1 MLGIHYVSS
10 DEEDVAPVV
19 KPEVSFENTWK
30 KDAIATN
37 IEWSKPPSQ
46 PAAASISEP
55 VSAIAPSPNEK
66 VPTPT
71 ALPEGPSQGRRLSLH
86 VAHMIY
92 TNFYLLSASAIPQ
105 TGYDE
110 PTEDASPGSRYTSN
124 RLMIQNLT
132 LPTVPNL
139 NIPPSPPGSPPRRST
154 EKFTRFL
161 ELKKKGQHFNQR
173 LENSSVVRDPN
184 HSKKLMDFAS
194 ITDEDR
200 YASTLPQGLGVPVSW
215 PDWAYG
221 EALNASQ
228 KIMIT
233 KAKESERSRV
243 PRGSVDFVPAKSGT
257 TSGKG
262 SRQIA
267 AERAIGGTDSRS
279 REKR

>member
-71 ALPEGPSQGRRLSLH
+71 ALPEGPSQGP
-86 VAHMIY
+86 
-92 TNFYLLSASAIPQ
+92 SAIPQ